1 MMQDTKK
8 NIVRVF
14 PRRTSATPDDPLAFT
29 GPPPKGGV
37 RGADEIHISVAFT
50 YDMEKAERLAE
61 QWSSIGLPVRLG
73 GPAFNTPGGEF
84 VPGRYLK
91 YGYVITSRG
100 CPNRCWFC
108 AVPQREG
115 GVLRGLP
122 ITEGWNVLD
131 DNLLACSE
139 RHIRAVFAML
149 ARQSERPSFTGGL
162 EARLLRPWHVD
173 LLRQVKTK
181 RMFFAYD
188 TPDDYEP
195 LVEAGRLL
203 RAGGITQTSH
213 RAACYVLIG
222 YPGDTM
228 EAAEERLLDTY
239 RAGFWPFAMLYRDK
253 SGRQSNEWHKFQR
266 MWVKPSIIYGRL
278 KAESALDFTPP

>member
-1 MMQDTKK
+1 MMQGAKG

-14 PRRTSATPDDPLAFT
+14 PRRTSATPDDPLAFS
-29 GPPPKGGV
+29 GPPPKGEV
-37 RGADEIHISVAFT
+37 DEIHISVAFT

-61 QWSSIGLPVRLG
+61 QWSSTGLLVRLG

-108 AVPQREG
+108 TVPQREG
-115 GVLRGLP
+115 GVLRELP

-149 ARQSERPSFTGGL
+149 ARQSEHPSFTGGL